1 LLTENKYIPI
11 IKTGLKKLNI
21 RPYQREWLT
30 DPSRMRIALKSRQI
44 GFSWTFA
51 LEAVCTALKTGKN
64 QLLGSASQDQSEVM
78 IAYASTFLE
87 MFGVVP
93 IQESSSKITLPNGAY
108 LKALPKNWR
117 TIQGFAGDVYFDE
130 FAWNTDDVWIWR
142 ALIPAVTAVG
152 GRVSVASTPFAKRG
166 KFYNLWNKDNKYS
179 KHEIDI
185 YKALDDGMDVHGLS
199 KADFIQ
205 ELKDLLDDPEFFPS
219 AYECKFIDDKN
230 SYIPLSLLE
239 PLMKLYQ
246 NEDEGQR
253 IWLGIDIGRHHDITD
268 ITALGENK
276 NGKKEVRFNIGLKKM
291 SYDNQKKFILKLF
304 RKHDVYKCFID
315 RTGIGDNLFENIR
328 DVYPSKVI
336 GIWFS
341 AKSKE
346 KMAKNLKQMLE
357 KQELLLLKDRECALH
372 YSAIKRTATERGFK
386 YDTEKGGR
394 KKEYGHADKFWSL
407 ALAAYVFYK
416 RKRKMKTKSYRR

>member
-1 LLTENKYIPI
+1 MHSVAEYVDIV
-11 IKTGLKKLNI
+11 KTGLKKLNI
-21 RPYQREWLT
+21 RKYQMAWLT

-51 LEAVCTALKTGKN
+51 LEAVVTALTKNRN

-78 IAYASTFLE
+78 IAYAVDFLE
-87 MFGVVP
+87 LFGVEP
-93 IQESSSKITLPNGAY
+93 ISKSASKIVLPNGKY

-130 FAWNTDDVWIWR
+130 FAWNADDVWIWR

-166 KFYNLWNKDNKYS
+166 KFYDLWSKENKYS

-185 YKALDDGMDVHGLS
+185 YCALADGMDKNGKTVD
-199 KADFIQ
+199 DFIQ

-230 SYIPLSLLE
+230 SYIPLSLIE
-239 PLMKLYQ
+239 SLMKLDQ
-246 NEDEGQR
+246 NENDGQK

-268 ITALGENK
+268 ITAIGE
-276 NGKKEVRFNIGLKKM
+276 GKSGRKEVRFNIALKKM
-291 SYDNQKKFILKLF
+291 SYDDQKKFILKLF
-304 RKHDVYKCFID
+304 RKHYIYKCYID
-315 RTGIGDNLFENIR
+315 RTGLGDNLFENIR
-328 DVYPSKVI
+328 DVYPNKVF
-336 GIWFS
+336 GVWFS

-346 KMAKNLKQMLE
+346 KMAKNLKRMLE
-357 KQELLLLKDRECALH
+357 KGDIDLLKDRECALH
-372 YSAIKRTATERGFK
+372 YSAIKRIATERGFK

-407 ALAAYVFYK
+407 ALAGYVFYK
-416 RKRKMKTKSYRR
+416 KKRKMKTKKYNV